1 MTTTDTTTGTTTD
14 STTDRTTGATRAE
27 LDELRATVRTL
38 SDRAEIAAVCD
49 RYAMHLDRNRGDDDW
64 FGAVFTED
72 VHLVFPMGEYK
83 GMEGLAAFQR
93 MARTTFAR
101 THHLTGAYAIDLR
114 GDEAEV
120 RAHLTAFHVR
130 DPAEPSAHFAIGG
143 HYDARVVRT
152 PAGWRIRSFTF
163 DLVWNAG
170 EAPGAKGHS

>member
-1 MTTTDTTTGTTTD
+1 MT
-14 STTDRTTGATRAE
+14 STATSSS
-27 LDELRATVRTL
+27 LDELCQAVRTL
-38 SDRAEIAAVCD
+38 TDRAEIAEVCD
-49 RYAMHLDRNRGDDDW
+49 RYAAHLDRNRGSDHW
-64 FGAVFTED
+64 FDSVFTDD
-72 VHLVFPMGEYK
+72 VHLVFPMGEYT
-83 GMEGLAAFQR
+83 GFEGFARFQQ

-101 THHLTGAYAIDLR
+101 THHISGAYAIELA

-130 DPAEPSAHFAIGG
+130 DPAVPSAHFAIGG